1 MAANTNE
8 FLITEEEKE
17 QLEQKLHYLETEKR
31 SEIAERI
38 RVAREFGDISENS
51 EYDDAKT
58 EQGRNEDEILE
69 ITRTLAN
76 ATIVTAPRRSN
87 SVHIGSSMIIEQ
99 NGKQREITIVGAA
112 GSDPRNGK
120 ISHEAPLGAALLG
133 HKAGDTISYTG
144 PTGKHFDATIV
155 ELIKKD

>member
-1 MAANTNE
+1 MAANNGE
-8 FLITEEEKE
+8 FLITQEEKD
-17 QLEQKLHYLETEKR
+17 QLEEKLHFLETEKR

-58 EQGRNEDEILE
+58 EQGRNEDEIAE

-76 ATIVTAPRRSN
+76 ATVVSAPRRSN
-87 SVHIGSSMIIEQ
+87 IVGIGSTVIISQ
-99 NGKQREITIVGAA
+99 NGKERELSIVGAA

-120 ISHEAPLGAALLG
+120 VSHEAPLGAALMG
-133 HKAGDTISYTG
+133 HKAGDTVSYTG
-144 PTGKHFDATIV
+144 PTGKDFEVTIV
-155 ELIKKD
+155 ELVKKN